1 MASGGTF
8 TTYNKVLPGAY
19 INFVSKVRASSSL
32 GERGIVALP
41 LKLSWGKTEQII
53 NINVE
58 DFQKKATELLGYHYL
73 DHNLKPLRE
82 VFKFAK
88 DVKLFRLGSG
98 DKATVTLNDLTVT
111 AKCEGVRGNSFAV
124 KIVENLDNTFNII
137 TLLENTEVY
146 FETATNIDD
155 LKASENPYLTFD
167 GEGDLMSTAG
177 LHLAGGTDNVVTNA
191 EYTKFLELAEAESF
205 NVLLCDSTDDTVKGL
220 FESFTK
226 RLRDDEGVKFVTVLH
241 DYSKADYEG
250 IISAK
255 NEPEFLY
262 WIAGATAGASV
273 NESLTNKVYNG
284 EYTTSQKF
292 TTTELKNSVQAGGF
306 VLYDDGQSLRV
317 LKDINSFTSF
327 ENNKNSDFSHNQ
339 VIRVLDSIA
348 NDIAGVFNN
357 QFLGKQQNDATGRDI
372 FKSEIINYVQT
383 LQSLG
388 AVENFSADDVAV
400 KKGTEK
406 GNVVVDLSVQPV
418 SAMDK
423 LYMECIIE

>member
-19 INFVSKVRASSSL
+19 INFVSKVRASSPL

-41 LKLSWGKTEQII
+41 LKLSWGKTGQII
-53 NINVE
+53 NINAE

-73 DHNLKPLRE
+73 DPNLKPLRE
-82 VFKFAK
+82 VFKYSK
-88 DVKLFRLGSG
+88 EVKLFRLGSG
-98 DKATVTLNDLTVT
+98 DKASANIGNLTIT
-111 AKCEGVRGNSFAV
+111 AKYPGARGNAFAV
-124 KIVENLDNTFNII
+124 KIVANLNDTFSII
-137 TLLENTEVY
+137 TLLENREVY
-146 FETATNIDD
+146 FETVNSILD
-155 LKASENPYLTFD
+155 LTTGDNPYLD
-167 GEGDLMSTAG
+167 YEGEGDLTVTAG
-177 LHLAGGTDNVVTNA
+177 LSLTGGTDNSVTNS
-191 EYTKFLELAEAESF
+191 EYTKFLELVEVESF
-205 NVLLCDSTDDTVKGL
+205 NVLACDSTDDTVKGL

-250 IISAK
+250 VISVK

-262 WIAGATAGASV
+262 WIAGATAGAEV

-284 EYTTSQKF
+284 GYTTSQKF
-292 TTTELKNSVQAGGF
+292 TTTELKNSVQAGEF
-306 VLYDDGQSLRV
+306 ALYDDGQGLRV

-339 VIRVLDSIA
+339 VIRVLDSLA

-388 AVENFSADDVAV
+388 AVENFSAADVAV

-406 GNVVVDLSVQPV
+406 GDVVVDLSVQPV